1 MRLFDVNDR
10 KAVAEPAPAVRINGV
25 EISRAAIAR
34 EIQNH
39 PADTPGAAREEAA
52 RALAV
57 RELLLQEARRR
68 GIAAEARTD
77 ETGRTEA
84 DEEALVRALIEA
96 DVAVPSPTEAE
107 CRRFYDTNA
116 ERFRSADIYEAAHIL
131 FAAPRE
137 DHDAY
142 DAADSA
148 AREAIDR
155 LRADPDRFATMAAD
169 LSACPSGKTGG
180 NLGQISTGQTT
191 PEFEAALA
199 AMDAGVISP
208 EPVHTPYGVHVVRL
222 DRKIAGRALPFEVVG
237 KEIADYLAD
246 AVFHRA
252 VHQYIAIL
260 AGRAEIEGIDLKRAE
275 GGLVQ

>member
-10 KAVAEPAPAVRINGV
+10 KAAAAPAPAVRVNGV

-68 GIAAEARTD
+68 GIDADARTD
-77 ETGRTEA
+77 ENGRTEA

-199 AMDAGVISP
+199 AMDVGVISP